1 MDVLMLKISTKI
13 LKIFIGKML
22 SKQLGKKLGC
32 NIKIQLNDLNID
44 AVKDDIKIH
53 VDIDGLL
60 TKDDFYNVINELG
73 KGE

>member
-13 LKIFIGKML
+13 LKNFIGKML
-22 SKQLGKKLGC
+22 SKQLGKKLGY

-44 AVKDDIKIH
+44 AAKDDIKIH

>member
-13 LKIFIGKML
+13 LKNFIGKML
-22 SKQLGKKLGC
+22 SKQLSKKLGC
-32 NIKIQLNDLNID
+32 YIKIQLNDLNID